1 MTAWPSFKILLL
13 ISSLLSVVSS
23 HTWAESK
30 SIGDYQIEEH
40 VSGLSYP
47 WAIAFISANHYLV
60 TEKTGTLR
68 QIVDQHVNAPITGL
82 PKDLYIKGQGGLLDV
97 VLHPNYRTN
106 KWLYLSYSVGN
117 DDSNTLKV
125 IRARLKENS
134 LVDVEDIYSVLPM
147 RDTPVHYGARLA
159 FMSDNT
165 LLITSG
171 DGFDYRE
178 DAQRLDN
185 HMGKIIRVNDDGSL
199 PSDNPF
205 VGESGP
211 RRFVYSYGHRNPQG
225 LAVDKDRNI
234 VISHEHGPAGGD
246 EINLIRKGEN
256 YGWPVITYGKDYI
269 GATISPFKEY
279 PGMLQPLVD
288 WTPSIAPSGIA
299 IYSGK
304 MFPQMRG
311 DLLVSTLKSKEVRWV
326 QMSGSQVAAQ
336 QSLFAEL
343 DARIRDVAIHPD
355 GSILL
360 LIDAAEGKILR
371 IVAGSSLTS
380 IADISKQS
388 H

>member
-1 MTAWPSFKILLL
+1 MTAMPRFKLL
-13 ISSLLSVVSS
+13 ISILLFIAIASNEAL
-23 HTWAESK
+23 AEKK
-30 SIGDYQIEEH
+30 SIGGYQVEQH

-47 WAIAFISANHYLV
+47 WALAFISENHYLV
-60 TEKTGTLR
+60 TEKTGALR
-68 QIVDQHVNAPITGL
+68 QIVDQQLGSPVTGL
-82 PKDLYIKGQGGLLDV
+82 PEDLYVKGQGGLLDV

-106 KWLYLSYSVGN
+106 EWLYLSYAAGN
-117 DDSNTLKV
+117 DDNNTLKV
-125 IRARLKENS
+125 IRARLKDNS
-134 LVDVEDIYSVLPM
+134 LVDIEAIYSVLPM

-165 LLITSG
+165 LLISSG

-185 HMGKIIRVNDDGSL
+185 HMGKIIRINDDGSL

-205 VGESGP
+205 AHESGP

-225 LAVDKDRNI
+225 LVFDEDRNLI
-234 VISHEHGPAGGD
+234 ISHEHGPDGGD
-246 EINLIRKGEN
+246 EINLIRMGKN

-279 PGMLQPLVD
+279 PGMMQPLVD

-299 IYSGK
+299 LYNGK

-311 DLLVSTLKSKEVRWV
+311 DMLVSTLKSREVRWV
-326 QMSGSQVAAQ
+326 QMSGAHVVAQ
-336 QSLFAEL
+336 QSLFSDLGE
-343 DARIRDVAIHPD
+343 RIRDVVVHPD

-360 LIDAAEGKILR
+360 LIDSAQGKILR
-371 IVAGSSLTS
+371 IVAGPSLAS
-380 IADISKQS
+380 IPDISNQS